1 VAILAG
7 VVLILALLTRG
18 AKIDVSP
25 RLGCAASGDIREG
38 STMGRKQAIVK
49 LGEVFGP
56 WRRMMSASSS
66 MATPSEP

>member
-7 VVLILALLTRG
+7 VVWILALLTRG

-25 RLGCAASGDIREG
+25 QLGCAASGDIREG
-38 STMGRKQAIVK
+38 SRMGRKQAIVK

-56 WRRMMSASSS
+56 VAANDVRQFE
-66 MATPSEP
+66 PGHSE